1 MKIYGN
7 QAIEINE
14 LRLRH
19 TGINFNTNTKFQH
32 VSPFSNYN
40 SHEER
45 RAATIEFGDVYE
57 IDNLIGALQHFKG
70 KAIIASGKWEVEKW

>member
-45 RAATIEFGDVYE
+45 RAATIEFGDVY
-57 IDNLIGALQHFKG
+57 A
-70 KAIIASGKWEVEKW
+70 